1 MVVSFATFT
10 PIFFFLATLIIGGMI
25 FEEQILALE
34 DKFDAWVASKR
45 SAKKSQST
53 KVVSSKK
60 VAKSRKTEESKFNGF
75 AA

>member
-1 MVVSFATFT
+1 MVVSFGFFT

-34 DKFDAWVASKR
+34 DKFDEWVASKR
-45 SAKKSQST
+45 KSEPTGPEKMKAAKK
-53 KVVSSKK
+53 VSNSNR
-60 VAKSRKTEESKFNGF
+60 AEENEFNGF